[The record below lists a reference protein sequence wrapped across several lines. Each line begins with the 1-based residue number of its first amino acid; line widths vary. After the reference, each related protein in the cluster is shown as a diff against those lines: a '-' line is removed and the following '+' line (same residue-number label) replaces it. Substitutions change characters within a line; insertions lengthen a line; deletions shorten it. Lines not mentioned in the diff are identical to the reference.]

1 MRLLVTFAGLAISI
15 AVPILAQEQN
25 TVDPEIRQQI
35 EAAHMK
41 FEEAYNKQDAAA
53 IAALFTQDAVE
64 VLAWE
69 TAGGLASGQQ
79 AIKKRYETAL
89 ASGSIFSGQLVPKNL
104 ETRR

>member
-1 MRLLVTFAGLAISI
+1 LAISF
-15 AVPILAQEQN
+15 AVPTLAQEQN

-41 FEEAYNKQDAAA
+41 FEEAYNNNDATAV
-53 IAALFTQDAVE
+53 AALFTQDAVE

-89 ASGSIFSGQLVPKNL
+89 ASGSIVSGQLVQVYAIGNDVYAI
-104 ETRR
+104 TRIQ